1 MKGKNDSTPF
11 LPLKSKTGGKVMYIH
26 NKESLCLTE
35 RQTDHVYKAMEKGD
49 MINTKTM
56 ISEMTQDQDNNPYKR
71 VVLNNIY
78 KIPESCPEMKNCP
91 IFSDNVKY
99 IQHDQRTTQ
108 NLNFDTLDY
117 RNHKDLYL
125 QLKEKPF
132 LALDIDFSLYP
143 DITKARYL
151 DVYEDIYAEMVY
163 ASKFDKNSDLST
175 TYLGQTD
182 MTRNTKIKA
191 EERFPI
197 TGQGF
202 ASGKLLDGTEC
213 QILLDTGATKSY
225 MSKSYYLQ
233 CKTLHTLPKFSS
245 NTQRIQVGNGQYV
258 SVLFVIPV
266 IIDIHGHRFEIFTLV
281 SEIHDNVDLVMGMKN
296 IFELEGV
303 IDSRESCFS
312 FLSRSIPLFQVM
324 TVEIAPASQKMV
336 MVDAPFVEEL
346 PGMAMVKILD
356 IKEQTTNMIKL
367 KFIWN
372 KAVLKIKNKTH
383 ETITFGRTDMMG
395 VVDLRSLGFYKIKQE
410 VLQEHLSRHY
420 HFDLADDV
428 CDQYNSLVNLMR
440 KEEEKSEGKFPWLDD
455 TDKRKHM
462 TDREIL
468 DKYINLDNSCLT
480 KAEKEQVR
488 DLLYQYK
495 DAFSLRDKIGL
506 CPNIEI
512 EIDVIDKSPFF
523 IRPFHA
529 NEDDKVIL
537 DKEMKQLCYLGIL
550 KEGFSA
556 YSSPVML
563 ISRKMTKGKRV
574 VTDFRHLNMQIA
586 KNNLAYPLLKDR
598 FSMLGNSKCEVMSVL
613 NLKDAFHSLRLT
625 ENSKK
630 FCGILPYF
638 GSPSY

>member
-11 LPLKSKTGGKVMYIH
+11 LPLKSKTGGKVTYMH

-35 RQTDHVYKAMEKGD
+35 RQADHVYKAMEKGN

-56 ISEMTQDQDNNPYKR
+56 TSEMTQNQDDNPYKR

-78 KIPESCPEMKNCP
+78 KIPEKCPEMKNWS
-91 IFSDNVKY
+91 IFSDNVRY
-99 IQHDQRTTQ
+99 VQHDKMTTP
-108 NLNFDTLDY
+108 NLDFDTLDY
-117 RNHKDLYL
+117 RNHQDLYF
-125 QLKEKPF
+125 QLKDEERET
-132 LALDIDFSLYP
+132 LDVDFGLYP

-163 ASKFDKNSDLST
+163 SSKFDENSDLST
-175 TYLGQTD
+175 TYLGKAD
-182 MTRNTKIKA
+182 MTRNSKIKA

-225 MSKSYYLQ
+225 MSKSYYLR
-233 CKTLHTLPKFSS
+233 CKTLHALPKFSS

-312 FLSRSIPLFQVM
+312 FLSRSIPFFPVM

-346 PGMAMVKILD
+346 SGMAMVKILD
-356 IKEQTTNMIKL
+356 MKTQTTNMIKL

-372 KAVLKIKNKTH
+372 KAVLKIMNKMCK
-383 ETITFGRTDMMG
+383 TITFDRTDMMG

-420 HFDLADDV
+420 HFELADNV
-428 CDQYNSLVNLMR
+428 CEQYNRLVNLMR

-455 TDKRKHM
+455 TDKRKYM
-462 TDREIL
+462 TDKEIL
-468 DKYINLDNSCLT
+468 DKYVNLDNSCLT

-495 DAFSLRDKIGL
+495 DAFSLRDEIGL

-512 EIDVIDKSPFF
+512 EIDMTDKSPFF

-537 DKEMKQLCYLGIL
+537 DKEMK
-550 KEGFSA
+550 
-556 YSSPVML
+556 
-563 ISRKMTKGKRV
+563 
-574 VTDFRHLNMQIA
+574 
-586 KNNLAYPLLKDR
+586 
-598 FSMLGNSKCEVMSVL
+598 
-613 NLKDAFHSLRLT
+613 
-625 ENSKK
+625 
-630 FCGILPYF
+630 
-638 GSPSY
+638 